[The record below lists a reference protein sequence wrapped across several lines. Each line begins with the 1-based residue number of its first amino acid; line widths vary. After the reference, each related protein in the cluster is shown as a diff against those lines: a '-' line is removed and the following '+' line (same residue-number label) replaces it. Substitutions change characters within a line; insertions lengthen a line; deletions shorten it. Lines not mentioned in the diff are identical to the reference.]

1 MNSRNGNV
9 SGCDSNKHANIID
22 RSSEGEHCFHLL
34 FWFQWLLLNIV
45 LTWITANKNIHNT
58 MVRVNA
64 AANKLA
70 TAIIEFVLHFEW
82 KRIVMVTLVDGVCGL
97 GASGIYEGLKVKISF
112 PIFAK
117 SLTKINNYIF
127 HVMLSHKSFNIT
139 TGIRDLKRFWDQSQ
153 LAISIHLTL

>member
-1 MNSRNGNV
+1 
-9 SGCDSNKHANIID
+9 
-22 RSSEGEHCFHLL
+22 
-34 FWFQWLLLNIV
+34 
-45 LTWITANKNIHNT
+45 

-117 SLTKINNYIF
+117 SLTNYIF

-139 TGIRDLKRFWDQSQ
+139 TGIRDLKRF
-153 LAISIHLTL
+153 